1 VNLPDLSEM
10 RFKVAKFE
18 NGTWATC
25 VEDLSHEESR
35 NYISSMD
42 YENECY
48 AQLPNDFALEKLPT
62 EEVNSVTMSQAF
74 DEVVDDD

>member
-1 VNLPDLSEM
+1 VDLPDLSEI
-10 RFKVAKFE
+10 RYKVAKFE
-18 NGTWATC
+18 NGTWTTC
-25 VEDLSHEESR
+25 VEDLSREESF

-62 EEVNSVTMSQAF
+62 EEVNSATMSQALGGVEY
-74 DEVVDDD
+74 D